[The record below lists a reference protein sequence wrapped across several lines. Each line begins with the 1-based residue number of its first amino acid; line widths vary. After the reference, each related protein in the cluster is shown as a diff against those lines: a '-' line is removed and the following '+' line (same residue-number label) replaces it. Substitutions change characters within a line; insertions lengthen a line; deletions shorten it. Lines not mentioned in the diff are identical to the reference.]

1 MPTSIL
7 TTRIVPALALA
18 LLAAALLFGGKP
30 ERADAGIEFLM
41 GDSDCR
47 GNVNS
52 VDATIILQYT
62 ADLLQTVP
70 CARNAHLNTDALITS
85 VDATILL
92 QYVAGL
98 LDHLN
103 EVPAYEG
110 AIVSLGSD
118 ACRALD
124 VGDVN
129 YVLNDPTVGTP
140 GQSVRIWGFL
150 DSSTSVCSSTPVLK
164 VVAVLVLS

>member
-1 MPTSIL
+1 MS
-7 TTRIVPALALA
+7 TTAFRSRLAPALGLA
-18 LLAAALLFGGKP
+18 LLAAALMFGAKA
-30 ERADAGIEFLM
+30 ERADAGLQFLM
-41 GDSDCR
+41 GDADCQ
-47 GNVNS
+47 GQVNS
-52 VDATIILQYT
+52 VDASIILQTT
-62 ADLLQTVP
+62 AGLLQTVP
-70 CARNAHLNTDALITS
+70 CARNAHLNSDALITS

-98 LDHLN
+98 VNQLTP
-103 EVPAYEG
+103 VPVYEG

-124 VGDVN
+124 VGPAD

-150 DSSTSVCSSTPVLK
+150 DASSSLCSSSPVLK
-164 VVAVLVLS
+164 VVAVLPLS